1 MSKTTPEG
9 KVKAQVRKILDEL
22 GIYWFC
28 PRGTAMGRSGI
39 PDFICCA
46 EGAFISIETKAGKN
60 QPTALQNIEMTRIK
74 KAGGFAFVI
83 NEQNV
88 DNLKATLAQIIIMQN
103 HCIDLLRAECITS
116 DKEYNVIEAPERPT
130 LITVL

>member
-22 GIYWFC
+22 QVYWFC

-39 PDFICCA
+39 PDFVCCL

-60 QPTALQNIEMTRIK
+60 TPTALQNIEMARIK
-74 KAGGFAFVI
+74 KAGGFAFVV

-88 DNLKATLAQIIIMQN
+88 GQLKNTLAQIAIMQR
-103 HCIDLLRAECITS
+103 HCIELLQAEGAAKKDEKT
-116 DKEYNVIEAPERPT
+116 VVAPEKPG